1 LESDIDTPSV
11 ALENLPLTDM
21 LENIKDDKLVKKIKE
36 EQLIR
41 KMKDEINSPIET
53 NKLGVENIQNLQN
66 GSEHITQEQGKS
78 IWHSW
83 GTGRELQILMDS
95 TYFTKI
101 IKYYFNLLC

>member
-66 GSEHITQEQGKS
+66 GSENITQEQGKS

-101 IKYYFNLLC
+101 IK